1 MKEWVTEL
9 SWKPE
14 DDLAHMKLTK
24 DQSFRCVVD
33 PDNLVFRTR
42 KEVAYTY
49 LDWSLALA
57 KARGEWYS
65 ILVADFL
72 IFVASFLIS
81 PWFLILLIPAIP
93 YTMRL
98 QFNYGDVLD
107 DSQTWAS
114 KKVTRVDG

>member
-1 MKEWVTEL
+1 MKQLVTEL
-9 SWKPE
+9 PWTPD

-33 PDNLVFRTR
+33 PDNLVFRSR
-42 KEVAYTY
+42 KDVAYTY
-49 LDWSLALA
+49 FDWTLAVA

-65 ILVADFL
+65 ILAMDL
-72 IFVASFLIS
+72 AIFIASFLVS
-81 PWFLILLIPAIP
+81 PWFLLLLIPAIP
-93 YTMRL
+93 YTLRM

-107 DSQTWAS
+107 DSQTWAD